1 MRLACFL
8 NHHNEYRIKMKNDFR
23 LVIATMLLLLPN
35 AGRAQWLTQSFELK
49 HGWNAIYLH
58 VDASHTDVVGALGYD
73 LSTIDQSPVEQVW
86 AWVPKPNST
95 QFIQS
100 PQTPVNNTSRW
111 SEWQKDEPVSSQLK
125 KIRGNHGYLLYVN
138 LPTGQI
144 SHNLQIKGKPV
155 LPRYEWTTS
164 GLNFIGFPVPTTTSL
179 TIPPNFDQYLVHS
192 PELHRNGEI
201 YLYNGGALSDGTNPA
216 RLFSLRSTKV
226 QRGQAMWIR
235 GVTGQ
240 FSNYFGP
247 IKVSLQNVDGV
258 HFGDSLGQY
267 RVIVR
272 NMTGQAATIKLAPVA
287 SEQPP
292 AGEPLH
298 VGSPPLV
305 VRGEL
310 NTKTLKHDYE
320 ELTSAG
326 RSWALEPKGE
336 PGSGVEIILGLDRA
350 KMSQIPGDRYAGLLR
365 ITDNLND
372 NSQSD
377 ASGNQSMTRIDVQV
391 TATVPSLNGLWVG
404 EALVNEVRHDLTEYP
419 GGSDDKGDED
429 VIPNHMSALS
439 YAHLA
444 EQRSLSIT
452 GWSRIRRLP
461 DANSMYGIAGEF
473 DNDVSAGGYF
483 AVNSDG
489 KLVFAASQK
498 SIITANHNP
507 IRLNQWNHVA
517 VTYTGDYK
525 RKSVDITIENPR
537 ISIQS
542 ITKAHGSYD
551 GLIDIVTTGPDSP
564 KITDLHPGS
573 FIKKVE
579 FTTKVPHDFQLGD
592 LVKFTGITSFF
603 QSEFSD
609 NSLFPVLLLE
619 PSSPGGPPSV
629 YKFFVVA
636 FAEGA
641 LTGDSIK
648 VVNPHAAINLEKIE
662 LTQNGTLMTT
672 SLADSQMVHEVFSSG
687 IEIEVL
693 GGRVESTSAST
704 PHGKIYKIKSATPV
718 RRQIPGQEGGGEII
732 KYEFRIEPDIPQ
744 NIYDDPGNNLYFKKV
759 PTRVVH
765 TAGTHQL
772 KTGELVNI
780 ASQGAYTG
788 HFKIKAS
795 GPAEFEISS
804 LSLASTGNLFPAPG
818 RSEVGNF
825 HSLDSGFADVA
836 IIGDN
841 TISVKAGD
849 KVIISGGAYGE
860 GKTYIG
866 YREVVSVDS
875 TGTEFRYAVDPSAH
889 PPIGPYWLERNS
901 TYVSEIREINTSTIN
916 GLARVEMLGENVFY
930 KGDIIKI
937 TGGGNASKYNN
948 RTFEVFDSSTN
959 PSSINEGAPK
969 TNSSANSYI
978 QILLPVELIGKA
990 SHDTGGAFIE
1000 KVGEV
1005 KFYINGNAV
1014 DSYISSNDPANVLP
1028 LLMTRGGSA
1037 TFLRRTG
1044 EEGDQMPGDIKEL
1057 KIYGELLTE
1066 QQILSDY
1073 NRDSLVVGNSAMNI
1087 IPKAGPVDNFYQ
1099 GFTDPSGAF
1108 PVSSN
1113 HSFGKV
1119 RRPYKLRLLFHRDA
1133 KGDKRFSVYIVG

>member
-8 NHHNEYRIKMKNDFR
+8 KNHTEYSILIKNDFR

-100 PQTPVNNTSRW
+100 PQTPVKNTSRW

-125 KIRGNHGYLLYVN
+125 KIRGNNGYLLYVN

-419 GGSDDKGDED
+419 GGSDD
-429 VIPNHMSALS
+429 
-439 YAHLA
+439 
-444 EQRSLSIT
+444 
-452 GWSRIRRLP
+452 
-461 DANSMYGIAGEF
+461 
-473 DNDVSAGGYF
+473 
-483 AVNSDG
+483 
-489 KLVFAASQK
+489 
-498 SIITANHNP
+498 
-507 IRLNQWNHVA
+507 
-517 VTYTGDYK
+517 
-525 RKSVDITIENPR
+525 
-537 ISIQS
+537 
-542 ITKAHGSYD
+542 
-551 GLIDIVTTGPDSP
+551 
-564 KITDLHPGS
+564 
-573 FIKKVE
+573 
-579 FTTKVPHDFQLGD
+579 
-592 LVKFTGITSFF
+592 
-603 QSEFSD
+603 
-609 NSLFPVLLLE
+609 
-619 PSSPGGPPSV
+619 
-629 YKFFVVA
+629 
-636 FAEGA
+636 
-641 LTGDSIK
+641 
-648 VVNPHAAINLEKIE
+648 
-662 LTQNGTLMTT
+662 
-672 SLADSQMVHEVFSSG
+672 
-687 IEIEVL
+687 
-693 GGRVESTSAST
+693 
-704 PHGKIYKIKSATPV
+704 
-718 RRQIPGQEGGGEII
+718 
-732 KYEFRIEPDIPQ
+732 
-744 NIYDDPGNNLYFKKV
+744 
-759 PTRVVH
+759 
-765 TAGTHQL
+765 
-772 KTGELVNI
+772 
-780 ASQGAYTG
+780 
-788 HFKIKAS
+788 
-795 GPAEFEISS
+795 
-804 LSLASTGNLFPAPG
+804 
-818 RSEVGNF
+818 
-825 HSLDSGFADVA
+825 
-836 IIGDN
+836 
-841 TISVKAGD
+841 
-849 KVIISGGAYGE
+849 
-860 GKTYIG
+860 
-866 YREVVSVDS
+866 
-875 TGTEFRYAVDPSAH
+875 
-889 PPIGPYWLERNS
+889 
-901 TYVSEIREINTSTIN
+901 
-916 GLARVEMLGENVFY
+916 
-930 KGDIIKI
+930 
-937 TGGGNASKYNN
+937 
-948 RTFEVFDSSTN
+948 
-959 PSSINEGAPK
+959 
-969 TNSSANSYI
+969 
-978 QILLPVELIGKA
+978 
-990 SHDTGGAFIE
+990 
-1000 KVGEV
+1000 
-1005 KFYINGNAV
+1005 
-1014 DSYISSNDPANVLP
+1014 
-1028 LLMTRGGSA
+1028 
-1037 TFLRRTG
+1037 
-1044 EEGDQMPGDIKEL
+1044 
-1057 KIYGELLTE
+1057 
-1066 QQILSDY
+1066 
-1073 NRDSLVVGNSAMNI
+1073 
-1087 IPKAGPVDNFYQ
+1087 
-1099 GFTDPSGAF
+1099 
-1108 PVSSN
+1108 
-1113 HSFGKV
+1113 
-1119 RRPYKLRLLFHRDA
+1119 
-1133 KGDKRFSVYIVG
+1133 